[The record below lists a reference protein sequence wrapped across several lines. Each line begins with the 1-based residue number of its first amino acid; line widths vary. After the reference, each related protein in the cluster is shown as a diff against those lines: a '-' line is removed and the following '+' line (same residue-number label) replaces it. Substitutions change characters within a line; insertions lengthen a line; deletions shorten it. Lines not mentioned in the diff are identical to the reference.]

1 MQKVAFETFEGPLDL
16 LLSLLSKNEIDI
28 YDIPIAEITQQ
39 YMQYIYEANEL
50 NIDLASE
57 FIVVAAQLIE
67 IKSKMMLP
75 PEVDE
80 TQEEIDPREELI
92 SRLLEYKVY
101 KQISGFLKSKED
113 SYNTIIQKDPEYF
126 PQLKEDYSNIDI
138 NAQMLAKAIRAV
150 FAKQK
155 IRLEDNTFDY
165 VIHRDDVSVEDMM
178 IELSQRLKTE
188 KELSFFGL
196 FASKTG
202 KSYVVAVFLAI
213 LEMLKSNVVVLHQ
226 DSQFS
231 DIIIER
237 L

>member
-16 LLSLLSKNEIDI
+16 LLNLLSKNEIDI

-80 TQEEIDPREELI
+80 NEEEIDPREELI
-92 SRLLEYKVY
+92 ARLLEYKIY
-101 KQISGFLKSKED
+101 KQISGYLKTKED
-113 SYNTIIQKDPEYF
+113 TYNTIIEKDPEYF
-126 PQLKEDYSNIDI
+126 PQLKDDYSNIDI
-138 NAQMLAKAIRAV
+138 NAEMLAKAIRTV

-155 IRLEDNTFDY
+155 MRIEENTFDY

-178 IELSQRLKTE
+178 IELAQKLQTQNTI
-188 KELSFFGL
+188 SFFSL
-196 FASKTG
+196 FEGKTG
-202 KSYVVAVFLAI
+202 KNYIVAVFLAI
-213 LEMLKSNVVVLHQ
+213 LEMLKSNVVTLHQ
-226 DSQFS
+226 ESKFS

>member
-196 FASKTG
+196 FESKSG

>member
-126 PQLKEDYSNIDI
+126 PQMKEDYSNIDI

-196 FASKTG
+196 FESKSG
-202 KSYVVAVFLAI
+202 KRYVVAVFLAI

>member
-165 VIHRDDVSVEDMM
+165 VIHRDDISVEDMM
-178 IELSQRLKTE
+178 IELSQRLKSE

-196 FASKTG
+196 FESKSG

-213 LEMLKSNVVVLHQ
+213 LEMLKSNVIMLHQ